1 MAPEQARGE
10 IDDLDERCDV
20 FALGAILCE
29 ILTGRPP
36 FAGARAE
43 VLRQARE
50 GNLADSFARL
60 DVCGADAELIAI
72 AKRCLDPAREARFRD
87 ASQVAR
93 ELGSHLASVD
103 ERRRTA
109 ELEAAEARARA
120 AGERRIRWLT
130 MALAGVIVL
139 SLLAGGSLAFQSER
153 HRARAALE
161 HAQAATQRARAE
173 AERSRADAERGRQLE
188 AALALVGTL
197 RPKGL
202 WVMDQARHA
211 PDSDAA
217 KWAEAIA
224 LTRQAVE
231 RTGLL
236 ATDEPTRQSRQEILA
251 ELRRFETELR
261 QRAERAAAAPR

>member
-1 MAPEQARGE
+1 
-10 IDDLDERCDV
+10 
-20 FALGAILCE
+20 
-29 ILTGRPP
+29 
-36 FAGARAE
+36 
-43 VLRQARE
+43 
-50 GNLADSFARL
+50 
-60 DVCGADAELIAI
+60 
-72 AKRCLDPAREARFRD
+72 
-87 ASQVAR
+87 
-93 ELGSHLASVD
+93 
-103 ERRRTA
+103 
-109 ELEAAEARARA
+109 
-120 AGERRIRWLT
+120 